1 MALISSFFPALS
13 GLRAASIRQDV
24 SAHNVANVNTDGF
37 KASRVV
43 QSEAPAGG
51 GTEVS
56 DIRPT
61 GAPAVFYMQQGEVT
75 EGSNV
80 DLAKE
85 ITGQIGA
92 LRSFQ
97 ASLATLRSSDEITGD
112 LLDAL

>member
-43 QSEAPAGG
+43 QSEAPGG
-51 GTEVS
+51 GTEIS

-61 GAPAVFYMQQGEVT
+61 GAPAVFYMQQGQVT

-80 DLAKE
+80 DLAAE
-85 ITGQIGA
+85 ITGQIGT

-97 ASLATLRSSDEITGD
+97 ASLATLRSSDEMTED